1 MLCVLRR
8 APPCAAVFMLGCRTR
23 SEARQHAWWGAG
35 GAAVRRPRAI
45 AAPPELQ
52 GRPVHP
58 VHPVH
63 PLPLPGP
70 WELCHRINALND
82 CTSLLRELSVPGTLP
97 HPGNR
102 LGRRAA
108 LSDHAMN
115 MPLLHVKAAQLSCCV
130 RPFAWRVAHTR
141 QQLVPASSKVSL
153 TARSD
158 EAQLLSAVYTCSI
171 GRRAHVFFVLHDAVW
186 CRPIA
191 ACVPGLLHV
200 TRPAAMGARLTL
212 PPPPCSLVLQL
223 HKHLRLMHQQC
234 TNDV

>member
-1 MLCVLRR
+1 M
-8 APPCAAVFMLGCRTR
+8 
-23 SEARQHAWWGAG
+23 
-35 GAAVRRPRAI
+35 
-45 AAPPELQ
+45 
-52 GRPVHP
+52 
-58 VHPVH
+58 
-63 PLPLPGP
+63 
-70 WELCHRINALND
+70 
-82 CTSLLRELSVPGTLP
+82 
-97 HPGNR
+97 
-102 LGRRAA
+102 
-108 LSDHAMN
+108 
-115 MPLLHVKAAQLSCCV
+115 
-130 RPFAWRVAHTR
+130 
-141 QQLVPASSKVSL
+141 PASSKVSL